1 MKLIIERDTLATALE
16 AVAGRLKSKRDL
28 PILKCVLL
36 DAGSGGVTLT
46 GHDIDSCSIT
56 RARAEVDTAGRI
68 AVGGDQLIRL
78 VGAMPKGAQVA
89 LSLDGTTL
97 KVKSGRSTYR
107 MPTRS
112 PDDFP
117 SALDVG
123 DVPEIAVKSDDVK
136 RMFRVRAAMDRGAK
150 TTNYS
155 GVFLHV
161 ASNKRLSAMGTVGIQ
176 LLRASVEGRVPAKVP
191 GILVPKFAVDEILRL
206 VGTSETVSFGWNER
220 LLRVTAGET
229 SFVTCLLNEQAP
241 PYERFVPELEHDGLS
256 VVSADMLAALD
267 RLESIAKEGS
277 DVTLSW
283 DADPTELRMTLAGD
297 GDGVEEIE
305 CQGQG
310 VPAGVVTVPY
320 GQLPALLRAADIKMP
335 RFHVRAPNVP
345 FRVVDPDDPH
355 LIVIQ
360 VPSVPN
366 RARAPQEDT
375 PDDEGEAAA

>member
-16 AVAGRLKSKRDL
+16 AVAGRLKSKREL

-36 DAGSGGVTLT
+36 DASEDGITLT
-46 GHDIDSCSIT
+46 GHDIESCSVT
-56 RARAEVDTAGRI
+56 RARAEVEMSGCI

-112 PDDFP
+112 HDDFP
-117 SALDVG
+117 TALNVG
-123 DVPEIAVKSDDVK
+123 DVPEVSVKSDDVK

-176 LLRASVEGRVPAKVP
+176 LLRASVEGKVPAKLP
-191 GILVPKFAVDEILRL
+191 GILIPKFAVDEILRL
-206 VGTSETVSFGWNER
+206 VGTAESVSFGWSER
-220 LLRVTAGET
+220 LLRVTVGET
-229 SFVTCLLNEQAP
+229 SFITCLLNEQAP
-241 PYERFVPELEHDGLS
+241 PYERFVPALEHDGLS
-256 VVSADMLAALD
+256 VVSADLLAALD
-267 RLESIAKEGS
+267 RLESIAKDGS
-277 DVTLSW
+277 DVTLAW
-283 DADPTELRMTLAGD
+283 DADPTELRLTLAGD

-305 CQGQG
+305 CRGQG
-310 VPAGVVTVPY
+310 VPAGVVTVPH

-335 RFHVRAPNVP
+335 RFHVRAPNMP
-345 FRVVDPDDPH
+345 FRIVDPDDAH

-360 VPSVPN
+360 VPSVPT
-366 RARAPQEDT
+366 RTRQQEAEE
-375 PDDEGEAAA
+375 PDEAEDE